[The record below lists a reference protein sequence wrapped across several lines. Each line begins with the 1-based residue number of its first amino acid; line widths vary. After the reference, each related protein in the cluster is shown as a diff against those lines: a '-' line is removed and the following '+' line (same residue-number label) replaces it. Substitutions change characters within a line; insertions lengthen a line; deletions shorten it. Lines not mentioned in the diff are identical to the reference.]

1 MKRFLCLFL
10 SMLLLAPFATALA
23 ANDAR
28 CVIGA
33 DLSEAEIAA
42 VYESFGFA
50 RGDVA
55 ELTLTN
61 SEERELLANLVED
74 SVIGSKSISCVCMEL
89 LDEGR
94 GYEIVCHN
102 INWCSEEMYKNALV
116 TAGLNDVKVIVA
128 APFAVSGTAALAGIY
143 KAYEDMT
150 GKKLDDTAKE
160 VSTRELVITGKLAD
174 EIGKIDAAG
183 IVNELKL
190 ILDETKKMS
199 DEELITRIQSIADGY
214 NITLNDTQLS
224 QLVLLCRQLEK
235 LDDAALVDKVRSV
248 QDGIKKLQELQEKA
262 QEGKEKLDEA
272 KDKAVGF
279 WEKAQPYVQPILDF
293 IKGFFEKEQQS

>member
-1 MKRFLCLFL
+1 MKRFLCSFL
-10 SMLLLAPFATALA
+10 VILLLAPIYTALA
-23 ANDAR
+23 ADNTR

-50 RGDVA
+50 RGEID

-61 SEERELLANLVED
+61 SEERELLSGLVED
-74 SVIGSKSISCVCMEL
+74 SVIGSKSISCVYMEL
-89 LDEGR
+89 LGGGS
-94 GYEIVCHN
+94 GYEIVSHN
-102 INWCSEEMYKNALV
+102 VNWCSEEMYKNALV
-116 TAGLNDVKVIVA
+116 TAGLKDVKVIVA

-150 GKKLDDTAKE
+150 GESLDDTAKD
-160 VSTRELVITGKLAD
+160 VSTKELVITGKLAD

-190 ILDETKKMS
+190 ILDETKEMS
-199 DEELITRIQSIADGY
+199 DEELIARIQSIAGGY
-214 NITLNDTQLS
+214 NITLNGTQLS

-235 LDDAALVDKVRSV
+235 LDDAALVDKVHSV
-248 QDGIKKLQELQEKA
+248 QDGIKKLKELQEKA

-279 WEKAQPYVQPILDF
+279 WEKAQPYVQPVIDF
-293 IKGFFEKEQQS
+293 IMGFFAKEQQS